1 MDIREAVA
9 FGFRE
14 YVVSDEECSDQELFL
29 STSPKPLGYYRRLRF
44 VFPNEYEASV
54 IRTPGSYGVE
64 QGLWEIATVWNGGI
78 YGDPIGY
85 LTPKEVHEEL
95 TKIFNLQPKEDT

>member
-14 YVVSDEECSDQELFL
+14 YLVWR
-29 STSPKPLGYYRRLRF
+29 TKPLGYYRRLRF
-44 VFPNEYEASV
+44 VFPNGYGASV
-54 IRTPGSYGVE
+54 IRTAGSYGVE
-64 QGLWEIATVWNGGI
+64 QGLWEIATVWDGTL